1 MYFNVPGTKDILIKN
16 MTGEDLKDIYLS
28 FEGIEKHPLKI
39 SNIRKDGQVVKT
51 LIINYLHKT
60 TELKLH
66 YFMENEKE
74 EITVYDNLNKDDL
87 RKLIITIY
95 KRDGQLD
102 IKTTIDEKN
111 I

>member
-1 MYFNVPGTKDILIKN
+1 MYFNIPGAKDILIKN
-16 MTGEDLKDIYLS
+16 MTGEDLEDIYLS

-39 SNIRKDGQVVKT
+39 SNIRKDGQVAKT
-51 LIINYLHKT
+51 LILSYLHKT

-66 YFMENEKE
+66 YFMDNEKQ
-74 EITVYDNLNKDDL
+74 EIAVYDNLNKNDL

-95 KRDGQLD
+95 KKGEQLD
-102 IKTTIDEKN
+102 VKTTVDEKN